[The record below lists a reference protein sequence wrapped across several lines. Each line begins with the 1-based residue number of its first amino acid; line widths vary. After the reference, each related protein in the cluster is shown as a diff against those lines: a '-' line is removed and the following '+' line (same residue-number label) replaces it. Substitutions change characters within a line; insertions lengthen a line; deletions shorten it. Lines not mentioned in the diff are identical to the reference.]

1 MLYVF
6 GGGDGPTYSN
16 DVWAYHTR
24 EFIPTISVVDLAHPL
39 FLVAYEVESKWV
51 KPNIITPKNSWPL
64 QRRAHTTVHY
74 KDFLVVFGGGNG
86 QAALNDVWALK
97 ISDPDELTW
106 EEWKATGDVPV
117 QKGYHTANLVGS
129 KMLVYGGSDG
139 NHSFSDIHV
148 LDLGKQMQMDS
159 RRLLV
164 AHDPDASGVSVLF
177 NPQKPWS
184 GPWYIRNSSSV
195 GCRIPLHRSDL
206 TCSSSADTTVSTGRL

>member
-1 MLYVF
+1 MSLAEEMDLLIVTTC
-6 GGGDGPTYSN
+6 GLIILVSHN
-16 DVWAYHTR
+16 
-24 EFIPTISVVDLAHPL
+24 PTISAVGLAHPL
-39 FLVAYEVESKWV
+39 FFVAYKVDSKWV

-159 RRLLV
+159 RRLV
-164 AHDPDASGVSVLF
+164 IAHDPDASNLSVPY
-177 NPQKPWS
+177 NQ
-184 GPWYIRNSSSV
+184 
-195 GCRIPLHRSDL
+195 
-206 TCSSSADTTVSTGRL
+206 

>member
-1 MLYVF
+1 M
-6 GGGDGPTYSN
+6 
-16 DVWAYHTR
+16 AYK
-24 EFIPTISVVDLAHPL
+24 VD
-39 FLVAYEVESKWV
+39 SKWV

-148 LDLGKQMQMDS
+148 LDLGKQMQTDS
-159 RRLLV
+159 RRLFV
-164 AHDPDASGVSVLF
+164 AHDPDASGVSILV
-177 NPQKPWS
+177 NH
-184 GPWYIRNSSSV
+184 RNHGLDDGTYATPVQSV
-195 GCRIPLHRSDL
+195 VAYRY
-206 TCSSSADTTVSTGRL
+206 TGRILPIHHRRTRWLVQAGCDW

>member
-1 MLYVF
+1 
-6 GGGDGPTYSN
+6 
-16 DVWAYHTR
+16 
-24 EFIPTISVVDLAHPL
+24 
-39 FLVAYEVESKWV
+39 VESKWV

-148 LDLGKQMQMDS
+148 LDLGKQMQS
-159 RRLLV
+159 VFGCLSV
-164 AHDPDASGVSVLF
+164 AHGPDASGVSVLL
-177 NPQKPWS
+177 NSQKPWS
-184 GPWYIRNSSSV
+184 GRWYIRNSSSV

-206 TCSSSADTTVSTGRL
+206 TFSSSADTTVSTGGS